1 MVGGEVSRKVLLVPA
16 LLFGLAASGGDA
28 AAQGVV
34 IKMATLLPQGS
45 VWDTALLEM
54 GDKWQQ
60 ASRGG
65 VTLRVYPGGVA
76 GDDGD
81 VVRKM
86 RLKTLDA
93 GLLTAAGLGDI
104 DRSIFALELPMGY
117 ASYEELDFVLEKME
131 PTLEKLYADRGFIVL
146 GWADAGWVRFF
157 TKTPVR
163 TPDDLKGLKLFT
175 WAGDD
180 PAVELWKSA
189 GFNPVP
195 LPSTEISTALQTGLV
210 SALPT
215 TPQAALLLQ
224 WYNHA
229 KYMSDV
235 RWAVLLGGLVVTKT
249 AWDRVPAEVRPALL
263 EVAQAT
269 ARKLGSLT
277 RGAEAGDIDAMVKH
291 GLTVVPVDGPAL
303 DAWHRAAEAAY
314 PKLRGGFV
322 PPAAFDEA
330 LKTREEYRRTQA
342 GKATR

>member
-1 MVGGEVSRKVLLVPA
+1 MLKRTSFRRILLVSA
-16 LLFGLAASGGDA
+16 LGLLFSGRHA

-45 VWDTALLEM
+45 VWHTALQEM
-54 GDKWQQ
+54 GNRWQQ
-60 ASRGG
+60 ATAGR
-65 VTLRVYPGGVA
+65 VTLRIYPGGVA

-117 ASYEELDFVLEKME
+117 ESYDELDFVLEKMQS
-131 PTLEKLYADRGFIVL
+131 TLEKLYADKGFVVL

-157 TKTPVR
+157 SKAPVR
-163 TPDDLKGLKLFT
+163 TPDDLKALKLFT

-224 WYNHA
+224 WYTSA
-229 KYMSDV
+229 KYMADV
-235 RWAVLLGGLVVTKT
+235 KWAVLLGGLVVTKT
-249 AWDRVPAEVRPALL
+249 AWDRVPADARPALL
-263 EVAQAT
+263 EAARAT
-269 ARKLGSLT
+269 GRKLGDLT
-277 RGAEAGDIDAMVKH
+277 RTAEAANIEAMAKH
-291 GLTVVPVDGPAL
+291 GLTVTPVDGAAL
-303 DAWHRAAEAAY
+303 AAWHRAAEAAY

-322 PPAAFDEA
+322 PAAAYDEA
-330 LKTREEYRRTQA
+330 LRIRNEYRTSQ
-342 GKATR
+342 GQKATR

>member
-1 MVGGEVSRKVLLVPA
+1 MLKRTSFRRILLVSA
-16 LLFGLAASGGDA
+16 LGLLFSGRHA

-45 VWDTALLEM
+45 VWHTALQEM
-54 GDKWQQ
+54 GNRWQQ
-60 ASRGG
+60 ATAGR
-65 VTLRVYPGGVA
+65 VTLRIYPGGVA

-117 ASYEELDFVLEKME
+117 ESYDELDFVLEKMQS
-131 PTLEKLYADRGFIVL
+131 TLEKLYADKGFVVL

-157 TKTPVR
+157 SKAPVR
-163 TPDDLKGLKLFT
+163 TPDDLKALKLFT

-224 WYNHA
+224 WYTSA
-229 KYMSDV
+229 
-235 RWAVLLGGLVVTKT
+235 
-249 AWDRVPAEVRPALL
+249 
-263 EVAQAT
+263 
-269 ARKLGSLT
+269 
-277 RGAEAGDIDAMVKH
+277 
-291 GLTVVPVDGPAL
+291 
-303 DAWHRAAEAAY
+303 
-314 PKLRGGFV
+314 
-322 PPAAFDEA
+322 
-330 LKTREEYRRTQA
+330 
-342 GKATR
+342 